1 MAVSWAS
8 RITIF
13 PVHKQDKDFFFKAY
27 THTGR
32 QTVIKLFKKKIINSI
47 VMEHCLFMGITEPKA

>member
-1 MAVSWAS
+1 MAISWVL

-13 PVHKQDKDFFFKAY
+13 PVHKQDKDFFFNAY

-32 QTVIKLFKKKIINSI
+32 QTVITA
-47 VMEHCLFMGITEPKA
+47 V